1 MSNDFGVSPEQISA
15 QMDEIDRRLLS
26 LLRQDARESAAALAK
41 KLKVSRGTIQ
51 NRIARMLVRG
61 DIQGFTVR
69 IRPDLDSARV
79 RAIMCV
85 AIEGERSAKVTKALR
100 GYAEVERIHT
110 TNGRWDLVIELAT
123 DSLEGFSRVLDEI
136 RTVEG
141 IASTETS
148 LLLATLK

>member
-1 MSNDFGVSPEQISA
+1 
-15 QMDEIDRRLLS
+15 MDELDRRLLA
-26 LLRQDARESAAALAK
+26 LLRQDGRVAAATLAK

-51 NRIARMLVRG
+51 NRIARLLKRG

-69 IRPDLDSARV
+69 LKPALAEGRV

-85 AIEGERSAKVTKALR
+85 AIEGERSQKVTKALN
-100 GYAEVERIHT
+100 GFAEVERIHT

-123 DSLEGFSRVLDEI
+123 DSLEGFSHTLDEI
-136 RTVEG
+136 RKVEG

-148 LLLATLK
+148 LLLATLKS

>member
-1 MSNDFGVSPEQISA
+1 
-15 QMDEIDRRLLS
+15 MDELDRRLLV
-26 LLRQDARESAAALAK
+26 LLRQDGREPAAALAK

-51 NRIARMLVRG
+51 NRIAHMLARG

-69 IRPDLDSARV
+69 LTPALEEGRV
-79 RAIMCV
+79 RAVMCV

-100 GYAEVERIHT
+100 GYPEVERIHT
-110 TNGRWDLVIELAT
+110 TNGRWDLVIELGT
-123 DSLEGFSRVLDEI
+123 DSLAGFSRVLDEI

-148 LLLATLK
+148 LLLATLKS

>member
-1 MSNDFGVSPEQISA
+1 
-15 QMDEIDRRLLS
+15 MDELDRRLLG
-26 LLRQDARESAAALAK
+26 LLRQDGRDPASELAK
-41 KLKVSRGTIQ
+41 KLKVSRGTVQ
-51 NRIARMLVRG
+51 NRISRMLARG

-69 IRPDLDSARV
+69 LKPALDEGRV

-85 AIEGERSAKVTKALR
+85 AIEGERSQRVTKALR
-100 GYAEVERIHT
+100 GFAEVERIHT

-136 RTVEG
+136 RKVEG

-148 LLLATLK
+148 LLLATLKS

>member
-1 MSNDFGVSPEQISA
+1 
-15 QMDEIDRRLLS
+15 MDELDRRLLA

-51 NRIARMLVRG
+51 NRIARLLARG

-69 IRPDLDSARV
+69 LRPDLDSAGV

-85 AIEGERSAKVTKALR
+85 AIEGERSSKVTKALR
-100 GYAEVERIHT
+100 GFAEVERIHT

-123 DSLEGFSRVLDEI
+123 DSLEGFSRALD
-136 RTVEG
+136 
-141 IASTETS
+141 
-148 LLLATLK
+148 